1 MSKVFKVLTQAQIYA
16 PNIDPI
22 ETIKLLA
29 KSHALYEMAR
39 IMQVSPSTMRC
50 LLEKHRIVPVEHN
63 PQLTAQKISKSRQT
77 KLAAEGETVI
87 LFKCD
92 VNSFGCGKDKPIVL
106 RDANNPKICSLC
118 AKNRRRNLS

>member
-1 MSKVFKVLTQAQIYA
+1 MSKVLTQAQIYA
-16 PNIDPI
+16 PNIEPI

-50 LLEKHRIVPVEHN
+50 FLEKHRIVPVDHN

-77 KLAAEGETVI
+77 KLAAEREAVSYFT
-87 LFKCD
+87 CD
-92 VNSFGCGKDKPIVL
+92 KINYGCGKDKPIML
-106 RDANNPKICSLC
+106 RDVHNPKICSLC
-118 AKNRRRNLS
+118 AKNRRRSLS

>member
-1 MSKVFKVLTQAQIYA
+1 MSKVLTQAQIYA
-16 PNIDPI
+16 PNIEPI

-50 LLEKHRIVPVEHN
+50 FLEKHRIVPVDHN
-63 PQLTAQKISKSRQT
+63 PQLTAEKISKSRQT
-77 KLAAEGETVI
+77 KLAAEREAVSYFT
-87 LFKCD
+87 CD
-92 VNSFGCGKDKPIVL
+92 KINYGCGKDKPIML
-106 RDANNPKICSLC
+106 RDVHNPKICALC

>member
-16 PNIDPI
+16 PNIEPS

-50 LLEKHRIVPVEHN
+50 FLEKHRIVPVDHN

-77 KLAAEGETVI
+77 KLAAEREAVSYFT
-87 LFKCD
+87 CD
-92 VNSFGCGKDKPIVL
+92 KINYGCGKDKPIML
-106 RDANNPKICSLC
+106 RDVHNPKICSLC
-118 AKNRRRNLS
+118 AKNRRRSLS

>member
-1 MSKVFKVLTQAQIYA
+1 MSKVLTQAQIYA
-16 PNIDPI
+16 PNIEPI

-50 LLEKHRIVPVEHN
+50 FLEKHRIVPVDHN
-63 PQLTAQKISKSRQT
+63 PQLTAEKISKSRQT
-77 KLAAEGETVI
+77 KLAAEREAVSYFT
-87 LFKCD
+87 CD
-92 VNSFGCGKDKPIVL
+92 KISYGCGKDKPIML
-106 RDANNPKICSLC
+106 RDVHNPKICSLC

>member
-1 MSKVFKVLTQAQIYA
+1 MCKVLTQAQIYA
-16 PNIDPI
+16 PNIEPI

-50 LLEKHRIVPVEHN
+50 FLEKHRIVPVDHN

-77 KLAAEGETVI
+77 KLAAERETVI

>member
-1 MSKVFKVLTQAQIYA
+1 MSKVLIQAQIYA
-16 PNIDPI
+16 PNIDPM

-29 KSHALYEMAR
+29 KSHALYELAR

-50 LLEKHRIVPVEHN
+50 FLEKHDIVPVDHD

-77 KLAAEGETVI
+77 KLAAELEVVI

-92 VNSFGCGKDKPIVL
+92 VKSFGCGKDKPIML
-106 RDANNPKICSLC
+106 RDVHNPKICSLC

>member
-16 PNIDPI
+16 PNIEPI

-50 LLEKHRIVPVEHN
+50 FLEKHRIVPVDHN
-63 PQLTAQKISKSRQT
+63 PQLKEKKISIY
-77 KLAAEGETVI
+77 L
-87 LFKCD
+87 
-92 VNSFGCGKDKPIVL
+92 L
-106 RDANNPKICSLC
+106 RI
-118 AKNRRRNLS
+118 

>member
-1 MSKVFKVLTQAQIYA
+1 MSKVLTQAQIYA
-16 PNIDPI
+16 PNIEPI

-29 KSHALYEMAR
+29 KSHALYELAR

-50 LLEKHRIVPVEHN
+50 FLENHEIMPIDHD

-77 KLAAEGETVI
+77 KLAAERETVI

-92 VNSFGCGKDKPIVL
+92 VKSFGCGKDKPLAL
-106 RDANNPKICSLC
+106 RDVNNPKICSLC

>member
-1 MSKVFKVLTQAQIYA
+1 MSKVLTQAQIYA
-16 PNIDPI
+16 PNIEPI

-50 LLEKHRIVPVEHN
+50 FLEKHRIVPVDHN
-63 PQLTAQKISKSRQT
+63 PQLTAEKISKSRQT
-77 KLAAEGETVI
+77 KLAAEREAVSYFT
-87 LFKCD
+87 CD
-92 VNSFGCGKDKPIVL
+92 KINYGCGKDKPIML
-106 RDANNPKICSLC
+106 RDVHNPKICSLC

>member
-1 MSKVFKVLTQAQIYA
+1 MSKVLTQAQIYA
-16 PNIDPI
+16 PNIEPI

-50 LLEKHRIVPVEHN
+50 FLEKHRIVPVDHN

-77 KLAAEGETVI
+77 KLAAEREAVSYFT
-87 LFKCD
+87 CD
-92 VNSFGCGKDKPIVL
+92 KINYGCGKDTPIML
-106 RDANNPKICSLC
+106 RDVHNPKICSLG
-118 AKNRRRNLS
+118 AKNRRRSLS

>member
-1 MSKVFKVLTQAQIYA
+1 MSKVLTQAQIYA
-16 PNIDPI
+16 PNIEPI

-50 LLEKHRIVPVEHN
+50 FLEKHDIAPVDHN

-77 KLAAEGETVI
+77 KLAAEREAVSYFT
-87 LFKCD
+87 CD
-92 VNSFGCGKDKPIVL
+92 KINYGCGKDKPIML
-106 RDANNPKICSLC
+106 RDVHNPKICSLC
-118 AKNRRRNLS
+118 AKNRRRSLS

>member
-1 MSKVFKVLTQAQIYA
+1 MSKVLIQAQIYA
-16 PNIDPI
+16 PNIEPI

-50 LLEKHRIVPVEHN
+50 FLEKHDIAPVDHN

-77 KLAAEGETVI
+77 KLAAEREAVSYFT
-87 LFKCD
+87 CD
-92 VNSFGCGKDKPIVL
+92 KINYGCGKDKPIML
-106 RDANNPKICSLC
+106 RDVHNPKICSLC
-118 AKNRRRNLS
+118 AKNRRRSLS